1 MIEWVLVDTN
11 IFVEIFRNKDA
22 ILQKLIDS
30 FDETCINT
38 IIYLELVRG
47 ELNKKRYAEM
57 EDYLSQYK
65 LLHLTPTICQ
75 MSLELMRQFR
85 LTNGLDF
92 PDALIAATCL
102 EHNLFLY
109 TKNQKHFKFIPNLKI
124 I

>member
-57 EDYLSQYK
+57 EDYLSKYK